1 MGEVSAKGSSVSLSS
16 GSSMCSLLL
25 SSLLFVKIAMSSSSS
40 SSKDSEGEIEEE
52 EEGVGGFCAEFCPSG
67 ALLACSCCAMARRQE
82 RTML

>member
-1 MGEVSAKGSSVSLSS
+1 
-16 GSSMCSLLL
+16 LLL

-52 EEGVGGFCAEFCPSG
+52 EEGVGGFCAEFCPPSG